1 MRRRSTALAVLAI
14 GAVGVVTAGCGGDSS
29 PSSGA
34 ATKASSG
41 TERTVTLGTDKKFKV
56 GGGKLKIA
64 LMYVGSTNTYL
75 QAQIKAAKETAAK
88 GGAEVTVYDSN
99 FDSSKQINQLAT
111 ALTQAKSGKF
121 NAFVLASVD
130 PATTCNFVRNQIGQ
144 AGIPTSISNQAIC
157 GRATKPI
164 ADSWEPGTVNYVG
177 GMQSSDAFYRWLE
190 RIVKDNPGPQK
201 VGMLTG
207 PDLNAN
213 TQNVDIAID
222 KIQKAHPEFKIVT
235 KVRTD
240 YTIVQGQSKTEAILR
255 GNPDLTILASN
266 YSDPTRGAVQAIKAA
281 GKSGQV
287 KVYDYGGSS
296 WIIDAIKRGEVQLTG
311 ALLPYTEM
319 ARAVESLV
327 DLWAG
332 KDQSHVIDLSQD
344 KAIGDTL
351 IDKTNAASFK
361 PEY

>member
-1 MRRRSTALAVLAI
+1 MRRPSAALAVLAI
-14 GAVGVVTAGCGGDSS
+14 GAVGVVAAGCGGGSS
-29 PSSGA
+29 SSSSA
-34 ATKASSG
+34 AAKG
-41 TERTVTLGTDKKFKV
+41 TSTQSTVTLGTDKKFKV

-88 GGAEVTVYDSN
+88 AGAEVTVYDSN

-111 ALTQAKSGKF
+111 ALAQAKGGKF

-130 PATTCNFVRNQIGQ
+130 PAATCNFVRNQIGQ

-164 ADSWEPGTVNYVG
+164 AQTWEPGTVNYVG

-190 RIVKDNPGPQK
+190 RVVKDNPGPQK
-201 VGMLTG
+201 VGFLTG

-222 KIQKAHPEFKIVT
+222 KIQKQHPEFKVVS

-281 GKSGQV
+281 GKSGKV

-296 WIIDAIKRGEVQLTG
+296 WIIDAIKRGEVELTG
-311 ALLPYTEM
+311 ALLPYSEM
-319 ARAVESLV
+319 ARAVQSLA

-332 KDQSHVIDLSQD
+332 KTVPHVVDLSQD

-351 IDKTNAASFK
+351 IDKSNAASFK

>member
-1 MRRRSTALAVLAI
+1 MRRGAALAVPAVVAASVLA
-14 GAVGVVTAGCGGDSS
+14 AGCGGGSS
-29 PSSGA
+29 SSSAA
-34 ATKASSG
+34 ATKDSSG
-41 TERTVTLGTDKKFKV
+41 SARTVTLGTDKKFKV

-75 QAQIKAAKETAAK
+75 LAQIKAAKETAAK
-88 GGAEVTVYDSN
+88 AGADITVYDSN

-111 ALTQAKSGKF
+111 ALAQAKSGKF

-157 GRATKPI
+157 GRAIKPI
-164 ADSWEPGTVNYVG
+164 AQAWEPGTVNYVG

-201 VGMLTG
+201 VGFLTG

-213 TQNVDIAID
+213 TQNVDIAIA
-222 KIQKAHPEFKIVT
+222 KIQKQHPEFKVVS

-287 KVYDYGGSS
+287 KVYDYGASS

-311 ALLPYTEM
+311 ALLPYSEM
-319 ARAVESLV
+319 ARAVQSLA

-332 KDQSHVIDLSQD
+332 KNVPHIVDLSQD
-344 KAIGDTL
+344 KAIGPTL
-351 IDKTNAASFK
+351 IDKSNAASFK